1 MGLPSLYNSI
11 SIRLIHI
18 KDLLFIIEKLLK
30 VFYFSCQ
37 VNDPL
42 HLLLINITLD
52 MLGAIIFL
60 KRIHY
65 LTNYHNFMGISHN
78 FTSSLLSYRNYQNN
92 NKNLYTR
99 KLKYQIFNYKITS
112 VDSQQAHTNSKGYFF
127 Y

>member
-1 MGLPSLYNSI
+1 MS
-11 SIRLIHI
+11 
-18 KDLLFIIEKLLK
+18 K
-30 VFYFSCQ
+30 

-78 FTSSLLSYRNYQNN
+78 FTSSLLSYENYQIVKRKFVTIIRICIPESLN
-92 NKNLYTR
+92 TR
-99 KLKYQIFNYKITS
+99 FLTIK
-112 VDSQQAHTNSKGYFF
+112 
-127 Y
+127 